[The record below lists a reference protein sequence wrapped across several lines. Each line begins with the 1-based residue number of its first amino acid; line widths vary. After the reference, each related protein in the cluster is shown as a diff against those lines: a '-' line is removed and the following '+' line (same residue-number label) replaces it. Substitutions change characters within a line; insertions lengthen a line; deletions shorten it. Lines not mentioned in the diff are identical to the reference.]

1 MRLRTLGLLVT
12 LAWGLGLCWT
22 PLGASAQQPGKV
34 YHIGFLSLL
43 SPPAASQPD
52 DQQRSLYFQ
61 SQAIRS
67 TRLFSL

>member
-1 MRLRTLGLLVT
+1 MRLRILSLLVA
-12 LAWGLGLCWT
+12 LACGLGLFGT
-22 PLGASAQQPGKV
+22 PHMVTAQQPGKV
-34 YHIGFLSLL
+34 YYIDFLSLL